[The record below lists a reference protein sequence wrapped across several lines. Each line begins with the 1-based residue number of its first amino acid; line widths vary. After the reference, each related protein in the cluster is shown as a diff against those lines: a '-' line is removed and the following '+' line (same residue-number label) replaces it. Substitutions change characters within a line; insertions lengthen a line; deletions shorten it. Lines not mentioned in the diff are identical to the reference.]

1 MQVARTKENL
11 KECQCMHCP
20 SYTTGCKIKSM
31 PENIVN
37 LMEGLDDT
45 DHFESMF
52 CAFERSN
59 CIHEDK
65 GCLCSD
71 CPIHKKYDLSKH
83 DYCLKTGGM

>member
-1 MQVARTKENL
+1 
-11 KECQCMHCP
+11 MHCP
-20 SYTTGCKIKSM
+20 SYTTGCKIKNM

-37 LMEGLDDT
+37 LMEGLDKT
-45 DHFESMF
+45 ERFESMF
-52 CAFERSN
+52 CAFERSG

-71 CPIHKKYDLSKH
+71 CSIHKKYGLKKE